1 MSHLQ
6 AGCDPLSG
14 FVKAQ
19 VGGGK
24 ELKKFM
30 LMAALVAVVV
40 AALALPALAQNRLNN
55 NNSSW
60 DNNSRFNDSNNR
72 PWDNWWNNNRFNNDN
87 NNQFN
92 DSNNRFSEDNNNR
105 FNDNNSSWDNN
116 SRFNDNNNGWDN
128 WWNNRPW
135 DNNNRFNDNNSGVS
149 QRNEQQVQ
157 SGDSSQT
164 FNVTGGGDN
173 SNSCQG
179 IQGISNTGNAV
190 DNTSVLQYFA
200 FGEVEVGDS
209 GNFEISP
216 SSTTTCNQQVN
227 QAASASG

>member
-1 MSHLQ
+1 MTRIKLVLTIASM
-6 AGCDPLSG
+6 A
-14 FVKAQ
+14 
-19 VGGGK
+19 
-24 ELKKFM
+24 M
-30 LMAALVAVVV
+30 LLVAF
-40 AALALPALAQNRLNN
+40 AAPAMAR
-55 NNSSW
+55 
-60 DNNSRFNDSNNR
+60 DNHHF
-72 PWDNWWNNNRFNNDN
+72 FGHH
-87 NNQFN
+87 F
-92 DSNNRFSEDNNNR
+92 
-105 FNDNNSSWDNN
+105 FNDN
-116 SRFNDNNNGWDN
+116 
-128 WWNNRPW
+128 
-135 DNNNRFNDNNSGVS
+135 GVFQAS
-149 QRNEQQVQ
+149 EQQVE

>member
-1 MSHLQ
+1 MSHPQ

-19 VGGGK
+19 VGGGN

-55 NNSSW
+55 
-60 DNNSRFNDSNNR
+60 
-72 PWDNWWNNNRFNNDN
+72 
-87 NNQFN
+87 
-92 DSNNRFSEDNNNR
+92 
-105 FNDNNSSWDNN
+105 NNSSWDNN

-173 SNSCQG
+173 SNVCQG

-190 DNTSVLQYFA
+190 NSTNVLQYA
-200 FGEVEVGDS
+200 SEGGVGVSDS
-209 GNFEISP
+209 GNFTISP
-216 SSTTTCNQQVN
+216 SQSTTCKQSVN
-227 QAASASG
+227 QAATASG